1 MRATPS
7 GTMTVTKRGLC
18 PSRPM
23 THGCLE
29 KVHAMLCMSSNQKG
43 ARSSLMSAFMET
55 NMVVGLNAKYALCVW
70 VIGHALA
77 HAAALPADQCQM
89 QYGLP
94 LSCCVRLGNG
104 SAARQWTCEPRCWL
118 WNAGGVRA
126 RALPPVLLVPL
137 LAMAMQRPA
146 ARPVVEQ
153 ELPGNRLCTPG
164 SAQHP
169 WQLMAAQLATSW
181 FKCWSTLS
189 DPGCLVRTLR
199 WSALHIADH
208 HSQCHPVK

>member
-1 MRATPS
+1 MENLMHATPS
-7 GTMTVTKRGLC
+7 GTMTVTKTGLC

-70 VIGHALA
+70 VIGHALV

-104 SAARQWTCEPRCWL
+104 SAARQWTCEPHCWL

-126 RALPPVLLVPL
+126 RALLPVLLVPL
-137 LAMAMQRPA
+137 LAMAKQCPA

-164 SAQHP
+164 SGNIRG
-169 WQLMAAQLATSW
+169 S
-181 FKCWSTLS
+181 
-189 DPGCLVRTLR
+189 
-199 WSALHIADH
+199 
-208 HSQCHPVK
+208 